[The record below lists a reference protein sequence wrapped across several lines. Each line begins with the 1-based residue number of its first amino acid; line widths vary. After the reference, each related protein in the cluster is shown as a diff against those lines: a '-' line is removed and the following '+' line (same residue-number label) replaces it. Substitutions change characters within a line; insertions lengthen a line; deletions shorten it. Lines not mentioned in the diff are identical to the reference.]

1 MMDTDNENGFL
12 FLYKILKKKKK
23 KNRIMRNINT
33 STDFLNDL
41 VNLTY
46 L

>member
-12 FLYKILKKKKK
+12 FLYKILKKK